1 MPHSAPSRRPTRFP
15 WVLSFLTDRRG
26 LGTGLAAA
34 FFTLMGLGGV
44 ALVGDHVYL
53 TYQRDLLKIAADS
66 ASLAAVDRMADL
78 DSSLTDKQV
87 VDSLTPLA
95 RRYVLANLPAGKRQ
109 RAADTLELTVT
120 PNRKR
125 STVQVDA
132 QADLGGVA
140 FGRWLYGDAMSNLTQ
155 VKSGTQRIESL
166 TEVVLAIDVGASMG
180 KTLDGKSTTGNDS
193 RLATVKTA
201 AVDLVDI
208 LAPDGSDA
216 VAIGIVPWDYL
227 TVLDDTTKD
236 RFRTNDWAV
245 YPTKRYYPNPY
256 DGSYQQDGQSSTAGW
271 YPDPDPDN
279 KDDDWTDMP
288 KLWEQL
294 GETKSF
300 FLGYDWYGCVD
311 ERKRSGADP
320 PGFSAAHPDDA
331 PFTMS
336 YYSSIIPHPSTQSI
350 SYACKTAE
358 QQTYCYDATAAGSN
372 RTGELKGNM
381 QFTCAERD
389 NLLVPLTNDMDTVK
403 AAINALS
410 VNYKAPSSYST
421 IGVVWGHRLL
431 APAWQDVW
439 DNTSHPAD
447 PADNP
452 GVRKVL
458 VLLTDGEDDHYDTSV
473 VKDHRAKACTAAKA
487 AGIKVYT
494 IATMNASK
502 VGTLSSDLTACSSQA
517 DDPDNTYAFVN
528 NSSATVLQDAFQN
541 IADQLVQYRR
551 IM

>member
-78 DSSLTDKQV
+78 DSTLTDKQV

-109 RAADTLELTVT
+109 RAADTLQLTVT

-166 TEVVLAIDVGASMG
+166 TEVVLAIDTGASMG

-193 RLATVKTA
+193 RLATVKQA

-216 VAIGIVPWDYL
+216 VAVGLVPWDYL
-227 TVLDDTTKD
+227 IRLDSTTRQ
-236 RFRTNDWAV
+236 RFVDNDWAV
-245 YPTKRYYPNPY
+245 YPTKRFYPNPY
-256 DGSYQQDGQSSTAGW
+256 DGSYQKIGLSSATGW
-271 YPDPDPDN
+271 YPDPDTDN
-279 KDDDWTDMP
+279 KAGEWANVP
-288 KLWEQL
+288 KIWEQL
-294 GETKSF
+294 GNTKSF
-300 FLGYDWYGCVD
+300 FLSYDWLGCVD

-320 PGFSAAHPDDA
+320 PGFSAAHPKDE

-336 YYSSIIPHPSTQSI
+336 YYSSITPYSGTQSI
-350 SYACKTAE
+350 SYACKTTE
-358 QQTYCYDATAAGSN
+358 QQTYYYDTTADHSTC
-372 RTGELKGNM
+372 TG
-381 QFTCAERD
+381 QFQGHYQYTCAERP
-389 NLLVPLTNDMDTVK
+389 NELVPLTTDMDTVK
-403 AAINALS
+403 AAINGLRIF
-410 VNYKAPSSYST
+410 YKVPSSYST
-421 IGVVWGHRLL
+421 TGVVWGHRLL
-431 APAWQDVW
+431 DPAWQDVW

-458 VLLTDGEDDHYDTSV
+458 VLLTDGEDDHYGASV

-528 NSSATVLQDAFQN
+528 NSSATVLQAAFQN